1 MECQVARWY
10 GDRERG
16 DAILFRKK
24 CDCKHC
30 KKLIEAKSCEKQALA
45 QQEKMFLQ
53 EYERKQK
60 VITWLIAENQA
71 LHKMLEER
79 CSCNHESNNTDD

>member
-1 MECQVARWY
+1 MPVNTKAAHGGRK
-10 GDRERG
+10 GG
-16 DAILFRKK
+16 KILFRKK
-24 CDCKHC
+24 NDCEHC
-30 KKLIEAKSCEKQALA
+30 EKIIEAQNCEKQALA

-71 LHKMLEER
+71 LHKMLEEKP
-79 CSCNHESNNTDD
+79 NGQGG